1 MSNFSANIKAILDT
15 SGIPGQLDEIGKKY
29 HLEIKT
35 SKLDMSGIK
44 SQMKDA
50 GVTAGKEFASGFN
63 NSLASINTTSNNA
76 ANTIRHMQR
85 TLAGMKFDRSS
96 INLVTKDLEEMKLAI
111 SNVTTRINGNNL
123 NISIRGIDELGR
135 AVTIVKQFDYQS
147 GRISTV
153 GKTIAQ
159 SFDTGADAAKRFEKE
174 VNSAYSELLN
184 KQKQM
189 GALQLKLEGLDKSDT
204 SQIAT
209 IKSQIESLKSEYNE
223 LKAVFG
229 EHFTPVQTE
238 GLAAGFQAIENKMD
252 ILKSKAVDTGAKM
265 ASAINDKISSGGI
278 EASVARVTQQYQ
290 ALNNAISNLGT
301 GSSTESLQTKL
312 ATIRSDLITLNNL
325 QAQMNSGISGQ
336 QLVDV
341 YERYNQTL
349 TRVKNNLSTVHSEAK
364 QLAVVTPKMAS
375 GLDASKLSTEM
386 STWLSKNSRAAKD
399 FGGAIQNL
407 NKKLDMLSSTGK
419 LTEAELKN
427 IKNEFV
433 EIKTQAAAAGKTG
446 ATFGASFKSAFES
459 ITRYVGVSTVIY
471 KSLEALKEM
480 FDNVVKIDTAM
491 TELKKVTDE
500 TASSYNRFL
509 SNAGSVAKEIGTTID
524 GLVESTADFARLG
537 YSFEDSQELAKVANI
552 YAVVGD
558 EVESVDV
565 ATQSIISTLA
575 AYKDEITDTM
585 QIVDKFNEVGN
596 NFAISSGGIGDA
608 LQRSASALAAANNT
622 LDQSIALI
630 TAANTVVQNPDAV
643 GTAFK
648 TVAMRIRAAKTE
660 LEAAGLETDG
670 MAESTAELRKEILA
684 LSGVDIML
692 DENTFKSTYDIM
704 DELAAKWQDLTD
716 IEQATITELIAG
728 KRQGNVISSLLNNF
742 DIARDALETSKTSSG
757 SATKEH
763 EKYMDS
769 LEAKLNQLQ
778 AAWQEFSLAFMDSD
792 FLKGLV
798 DAGTGILT
806 FLTDIIDTLGVLPTL
821 IGSVVAVMSF
831 KKIGKDKMFS
841 FSVNMPMVIVFH

>member
-29 HLEIKT
+29 HFEIKT

-204 SQIAT
+204 SQITT
-209 IKSQIESLKSEYNE
+209 IKSQIESLKAEYDE

-238 GLAAGFQAIENKMD
+238 GLTAGFQAIENKMD

-265 ASAINDKISSGGI
+265 ASAISDKVSNGSI
-278 EASVARVTQQYQ
+278 ETSIAKVTQQYQ
-290 ALNNAISNLGT
+290 ALNNTISNIGT
-301 GSSTESLQTKL
+301 GTATESLHSKL
-312 ATIRSDLITLNNL
+312 ETVRNDLVTLNNL
-325 QAQMNSGISGQ
+325 QTRMNSGISGEK
-336 QLVDV
+336 LVSV

-349 TRVKNNLSTVHSEAK
+349 TKVKNNLSTVHSEVK
-364 QLAVVTPKMAS
+364 QITAATPKMAS

-419 LTEAELKN
+419 LTESELKN
-427 IKNEFV
+427 IKNEFS

-446 ATFGASFKSAFES
+446 ATFGATFKNAFES

-471 KSLEALKEM
+471 KSIEALKQM
-480 FDNVVKIDTAM
+480 FDNVVKIDSAM
-491 TELKKVTDE
+491 TELKKVTNE
-500 TASSYNRFL
+500 TSAAYNKFL
-509 SNAGSVAKEIGTTID
+509 SNSGSVAKEIGTTID

-565 ATQSIISTLA
+565 ATKSIISTLA

-630 TAANTVVQNPDAV
+630 TAANTVVQDPDAV

-660 LEAAGLETDG
+660 LEEAGLETDG

>member
-209 IKSQIESLKSEYNE
+209 IKSQIGSLKAEYDE

-229 EHFTPVQTE
+229 EHFTPIQTE
-238 GLAAGFQAIENKMD
+238 GLTAGFQAIENKMD

-265 ASAINDKISSGGI
+265 ASAISDKVSNGSI
-278 EASVARVTQQYQ
+278 ETSIAKVTQQYQ
-290 ALNNAISNLGT
+290 ALNNTISNIGT
-301 GSSTESLQTKL
+301 GTATESLHSKL
-312 ATIRSDLITLNNL
+312 ETVRNDLVTLNNL
-325 QAQMNSGISGQ
+325 QTRMNSGISGEK
-336 QLVDV
+336 LVSV

-349 TRVKNNLSTVHSEAK
+349 TKVKNNLSTVHSEVK
-364 QLAVVTPKMAS
+364 QITAATPKMAS

-419 LTEAELKN
+419 LTESELKN
-427 IKNEFV
+427 IKNEFS

-446 ATFGASFKSAFES
+446 ATFGATFKNAFES

-471 KSLEALKEM
+471 KSIEALKQM
-480 FDNVVKIDTAM
+480 FDNVVKIDSAM
-491 TELKKVTDE
+491 TELKKVTNE
-500 TASSYNRFL
+500 TSAAYNKFL
-509 SNAGSVAKEIGTTID
+509 SNSGSVAKEIGTTID

-565 ATQSIISTLA
+565 ATKSIISTLA

-630 TAANTVVQNPDAV
+630 TAANTVVQDPESV

-648 TVAMRIRAAKTE
+648 TVAMRIRSAKTE

-704 DELAAKWQDLTD
+704 DELAEKWQDLTD
-716 IEQATITELIAG
+716 VEQATITELIAG

-742 DIARDALETSKTSSG
+742 DIARDVLETSETSSG

-763 EKYMDS
+763 EKYMES

-778 AAWQEFSLAFMDSD
+778 AAWQEFSQVFMDDS
-792 FLKGLV
+792 FLKGFV

-806 FLTDIIDTLGVLPTL
+806 VLTDIIDTLGVIPTL
-821 IGSVVAVMSF
+821 VATVVAVLSF
-831 KKIGKDKMFS
+831 KKIGKDEMFS
-841 FSVNMPMVIVFH
+841 FSVNMPMVICFH

>member
-1 MSNFSANIKAILDT
+1 
-15 SGIPGQLDEIGKKY
+15 
-29 HLEIKT
+29 
-35 SKLDMSGIK
+35 
-44 SQMKDA
+44 
-50 GVTAGKEFASGFN
+50 
-63 NSLASINTTSNNA
+63 
-76 ANTIRHMQR
+76 
-85 TLAGMKFDRSS
+85 
-96 INLVTKDLEEMKLAI
+96 
-111 SNVTTRINGNNL
+111 
-123 NISIRGIDELGR
+123 
-135 AVTIVKQFDYQS
+135 
-147 GRISTV
+147 
-153 GKTIAQ
+153 
-159 SFDTGADAAKRFEKE
+159 
-174 VNSAYSELLN
+174 
-184 KQKQM
+184 
-189 GALQLKLEGLDKSDT
+189 
-204 SQIAT
+204 
-209 IKSQIESLKSEYNE
+209 
-223 LKAVFG
+223 
-229 EHFTPVQTE
+229 
-238 GLAAGFQAIENKMD
+238 
-252 ILKSKAVDTGAKM
+252 M

-312 ATIRSDLITLNNL
+312 STIRSDLIALNNL
-325 QAQMNSGISGQ
+325 QAQMNSGISGK

-433 EIKTQAAAAGKTG
+433 DIKTQAAAAGKTG

-509 SNAGSVAKEIGTTID
+509 SNSGSVAKEIGTTID

-537 YSFEDSQELAKVANI
+537 YSFADSQELAKVANI

-558 EVESVDV
+558 EVESVDD
-565 ATQSIISTLA
+565 ATKSIISTLA
-575 AYKDEITDTM
+575 AYKNEITDTM

-630 TAANTVVQNPDAV
+630 TAANTVVQDPDAV

-704 DELAAKWQDLTD
+704 DELAEKWQDLTD
-716 IEQATITELIAG
+716 VEQATITELIAG
-728 KRQGNVISSLLNNF
+728 KRQGNIISSLLNNF

-778 AAWQEFSLAFMDSD
+778 AAWQEFSLAFMNSD

-806 FLTDIIDTLGVLPTL
+806 ILTDIIDSLGVLPTL
-821 IGSVVAVMSF
+821 IGAVVAAMSF

-841 FSVNMPMVIVFH
+841 FSVNVPIVICFH

>member
-63 NSLASINTTSNNA
+63 NSIASINTTSNNA

-85 TLAGMKFDRSS
+85 TLASMKFDRSS
-96 INLVTKDLEEMKLAI
+96 INLVTKDLEEMQLAI

-159 SFDTGADAAKRFEKE
+159 SFDTGADAAKRFQKE
-174 VNSAYSELLN
+174 VNDAYSELLN

-204 SQIAT
+204 SQIST
-209 IKSQIESLKSEYNE
+209 IKSQIESLKAEYDE

-238 GLAAGFQAIENKMD
+238 GLTAGFQAIENKMD

-265 ASAINDKISSGGI
+265 ASAISDKVSNGSI
-278 EASVARVTQQYQ
+278 ETSIAKVTQQYQ
-290 ALNNAISNLGT
+290 ALNNVISNIGT
-301 GSSTESLQTKL
+301 GTATESLHSKL
-312 ATIRSDLITLNNL
+312 ETVRNDLVTLNNL
-325 QAQMNSGISGQ
+325 QTRMNSGLSGEK
-336 QLVDV
+336 LVSV
-341 YERYNQTL
+341 YERYNQIL
-349 TRVKNNLSTVHSEAK
+349 TKVKNNLSTVHSEVK
-364 QLAVVTPKMAS
+364 QITATTPKMAS

-433 EIKTQAAAAGKTG
+433 DIKTQAAAAGKTG
-446 ATFGASFKSAFES
+446 ATFGATFKNAFES

-471 KSLEALKEM
+471 KSIEALKQM

-500 TASSYNRFL
+500 TASSYNKFL
-509 SNAGSVAKEIGTTID
+509 SNSGSVAKELGTTID
-524 GLVESTADFARLG
+524 GIVSSTADFARLG

-565 ATQSIISTLA
+565 ATKSIISTLA

-608 LQRSASALAAANNT
+608 LQRSASALAAANNS

-630 TAANTVVQNPDAV
+630 TAANTVVQDPESV

-648 TVAMRIRAAKTE
+648 TVAMRIRGAKTE

-670 MAESTAELRKEILA
+670 MAKSTAELRKEILA

-692 DENTFKSTYDIM
+692 DENTFKSTYEIM
-704 DELAAKWQDLTD
+704 DELAVKWQDLTD

-742 DIARDALETSKTSSG
+742 DIARNALETSSTSSG

-763 EKYMDS
+763 EKYMES

-778 AAWQEFSLAFMDSD
+778 AAWQEFSQVFMDDS
-792 FLKGLV
+792 FLKGFV

-806 FLTDIIDTLGVLPTL
+806 VLTDIIDTLGVIPTL
-821 IGSVVAVMSF
+821 VATVVAVLSF

>member
-159 SFDTGADAAKRFEKE
+159 SFDTGADAAKRFQKE
-174 VNSAYSELLN
+174 VNDAYSELLN

-209 IKSQIESLKSEYNE
+209 IKSQIESLKAEYDE

-238 GLAAGFQAIENKMD
+238 GLTAGFQAIENKMD

-265 ASAINDKISSGGI
+265 ASAISDKVSNGSI
-278 EASVARVTQQYQ
+278 ETSIAKVTQQYQ
-290 ALNNAISNLGT
+290 ALNNTISNIGT
-301 GSSTESLQTKL
+301 GTATESLHSKL
-312 ATIRSDLITLNNL
+312 ETVRNDLVILNNL
-325 QAQMNSGISGQ
+325 QTRMNSGISGEK
-336 QLVDV
+336 LVSV
-341 YERYNQTL
+341 YERYNQIL
-349 TRVKNNLSTVHSEAK
+349 TKVKNNLSTVHSEVK
-364 QLAVVTPKMAS
+364 QITAATPKMAS

-419 LTEAELKN
+419 LTESELKN
-427 IKNEFV
+427 IKNEFS

-446 ATFGASFKSAFES
+446 ATFGATFKNAFES

-471 KSLEALKEM
+471 KSIEALKQM
-480 FDNVVKIDTAM
+480 FDNVVKIDSAM
-491 TELKKVTDE
+491 TELKKVTNE
-500 TASSYNRFL
+500 TSAAYNKFL
-509 SNAGSVAKEIGTTID
+509 SNSGSVAKEIGTTID

-565 ATQSIISTLA
+565 ATKSIISTLA

-630 TAANTVVQNPDAV
+630 TAANTVVQDPDAV

-704 DELAAKWQDLTD
+704 DELAEKWQDLTD
-716 IEQATITELIAG
+716 VEQATITELIAG
-728 KRQGNVISSLLNNF
+728 KRQGNIISSLLNNF
-742 DIARDALETSKTSSG
+742 DIARDALETSETSSG

-841 FSVNMPMVIVFH
+841 FSVNMPMVMDFH

>member
-29 HLEIKT
+29 HLEVKT

-85 TLAGMKFDRSS
+85 TLASMKFDRSS
-96 INLVTKDLEEMKLAI
+96 INLVTKDLEEMQLAI

-159 SFDTGADAAKRFEKE
+159 SFDTGADAAKRFQKE
-174 VNSAYSELLN
+174 VNDAYSELLN

-204 SQIAT
+204 SQIST
-209 IKSQIESLKSEYNE
+209 IKSQIASLKAEYDE

-238 GLAAGFQAIENKMD
+238 GLTAGFQAIENKMD

-265 ASAINDKISSGGI
+265 ASAISDKISSGGI

-290 ALNNAISNLGT
+290 ALNNAVSNLGT
-301 GSSTESLQTKL
+301 GSSTESLHTKL
-312 ATIRSDLITLNNL
+312 SAIRNDLITLNNL

-433 EIKTQAAAAGKTG
+433 DIKTQAIAAGKTG
-446 ATFGASFKSAFES
+446 ATFGASFRSAFES

-471 KSLEALKEM
+471 KSIEALKEM
-480 FDNVVKIDTAM
+480 FDNVVKIDSAM

-500 TASSYNRFL
+500 TASSYNKFL
-509 SNAGSVAKEIGTTID
+509 SNSGSVAKEIGTTID
-524 GLVESTADFARLG
+524 GLVSSTADFARLG
-537 YSFEDSQELAKVANI
+537 YSFADSQELAKVANI

-565 ATQSIISTLA
+565 ATKSIISTLA
-575 AYKDEITDTM
+575 AYKNEITDTM

-630 TAANTVVQNPDAV
+630 TAANTVVQDPESV

-648 TVAMRIRAAKTE
+648 TVAMRIRSAKTE

-684 LSGVDIML
+684 LSGVDIMI

-704 DELAAKWQDLTD
+704 DELAEKWQDLTD
-716 IEQATITELIAG
+716 VEQATITELIAG
-728 KRQGNVISSLLNNF
+728 KRQGNIISSLLNNF
-742 DIARDALETSKTSSG
+742 DIARDALETSETSSG

-821 IGSVVAVMSF
+821 IASVVAVMSF